1 MAENLGAKFTIDV
14 SNLKAGLAQAN
25 RMIRESESEFKAA
38 AAGMGDWQRS
48 ADGLRAKIN
57 QLNSTAEIQREKV
70 RALQQEYDRLIADG
84 MEPTSAKAT
93 LMRTNINNATAA
105 VNKSEQEAKKCAE
118 ALDNLGNEAED
129 AGNKAA
135 NSEGG
140 WSSWGQTIADLR
152 TQVIMMAIEALK
164 SLGQAF
170 IDVGKEAINSYAQ
183 FEQLAGGAQKIF
195 DEMDYSQI
203 AKDANDAYYT
213 MQMSAS
219 DYIESINLVGA
230 TFSQTM
236 GDQKAYDTAKRG
248 MQAISDFASGTGK
261 SIDLLNEKYQL
272 ITRSASGYQS
282 IADQF
287 AGVLPQTSAD
297 FLKQAQASG
306 LLADKYKK
314 LTDVPVAEYQQAV
327 TAMMEK
333 GVEALGL
340 AGNTAAEAEKTM
352 SGSLGAMK
360 ASWDNFVTGLADGEA
375 DLDQLGDNLING
387 IANVAEQ
394 FLPKIAQVI
403 ENVATMISTKL
414 PQLIQKLMPILQR
427 ELPKIISAIMKLL
440 PQLVNAGLQ
449 LIAALMQ
456 GIAAALPTLI
466 GELPK
471 MVTEIVK
478 VIIQNLPLIID
489 AGFQILIGL
498 IQGIVQALPQ
508 LIEMI
513 PEIVQTIIS
522 VLVENYPLLTE
533 AGIQVL
539 IALIN
544 GLVEALPQL
553 IAMTPQ
559 IIYSITKTLADNWP
573 LIVQA
578 GIQVLEALIQGIG
591 KMISSVGAKMGEV
604 GTEMIKKLEEF
615 PGKMIEVGSNLVKGI
630 WDGINDMTGW
640 IIGKIQG
647 FGDSVLS
654 GIKNFFGIH
663 SPSTV
668 MRDQIGVNLAKGIG
682 VGFEEEIPDVQRQI
696 QNSIDDLSAGGFTAN
711 INGSGSAQASG
722 KSVTINQTNHYAAAH
737 TRYEIYK
744 SKQDTAAAV
753 KLALMGV

>member
-183 FEQLAGGAQKIF
+183 FEQLAGGAKKIF

-297 FLKQAQASG
+297 FLEQAQASG

-654 GIKNFFGIH
+654 GIKSFFGIE
-663 SPSTV
+663 SPSKV

-682 VGFEEEIPDVQRQI
+682 VGFEEEMPDVTKQI
-696 QNSIDDLSAGGFTAN
+696 QNSIDDLSAGGFSAN
-711 INGSGSAQASG
+711 INGEGSAQSG
-722 KSVTINQTNHYAAAH
+722 GKTVTINQTNNYAAAH
-737 TRYEIYK
+737 TRYELYK

>member
-70 RALQQEYDRLIADG
+70 RALQQEYDRLIAEG

-105 VNKSEQEAKKCAE
+105 VNKSEQEAKKCAD

-152 TQVIMMAIEALK
+152 TKVIMMAIEALK
-164 SLGQAF
+164 DLGMAF
-170 IDVGKEAINSYAQ
+170 VNVGKEAINSYAQ

-203 AKDANDAYYT
+203 AKDANDAYYS

-236 GDQKAYDTAKRG
+236 GDQEAYDTAKKG

-287 AGVLPQTSAD
+287 AGILPQTSAD
-297 FLKQAQASG
+297 FLEQAQAAG
-306 LLADKYKK
+306 LLSEDYKK

-333 GVEALGL
+333 GVDALGL

-360 ASWDNFVTGLADGEA
+360 ASWENFVTGLADGEA
-375 DLDQLGDNLING
+375 DLNQLGDNLING

-403 ENVATMISTKL
+403 ESMANMMATKL
-414 PQLIQKLMPILQR
+414 PQLIQKLIPILQTN
-427 ELPKIISAIMKLL
+427 LPKIISAIMKLI
-440 PQLVNAGLQ
+440 PQLINAGIQ
-449 LIAALMQ
+449 LLTALLQ
-456 GIAAALPTLI
+456 GIAIALPTLI
-466 GELPK
+466 GEFPK
-471 MVTEIVK
+471 MVTQIVN
-478 VIIQNLPLIID
+478 VIVQNLPMIIQ

-498 IQGIVQALPQ
+498 IQGIVEALPQ
-508 LIEMI
+508 LIEML
-513 PEIVQTIIS
+513 PEIIQTIIT
-522 VLVENYPLLTE
+522 VLADNYPLLVE

-539 IALIN
+539 TELIKGLIQALPYLITMVPEIIFKITETLANNLPLIFQSGIEILKALIN
-544 GLVEALPQL
+544 GIGSM
-553 IAMTPQ
+553 IA
-559 IIYSITKTLADNWP
+559 
-573 LIVQA
+573 
-578 GIQVLEALIQGIG
+578 
-591 KMISSVGAKMGEV
+591 SVGAKCLEVGAEVKAKFDELPGKLIEV
-604 GTEMIKKLEEF
+604 GT
-615 PGKMIEVGSNLVKGI
+615 NLVKGL
-630 WDGINDMTGW
+630 WQGISDTTSW
-640 IIGKIQG
+640 ILEKIQG
-647 FGDSVLS
+647 FGSSVLD
-654 GIKNFFGIH
+654 GLKAFFGIQ
-663 SPSTV
+663 SPSRV

-682 VGFEEEIPDVQRQI
+682 VGFEEEIPEVQKQI
-696 QNSIDDLSAGGFTAN
+696 QNSIDDLSTSGFNAT
-711 INGSGSAQASG
+711 INGSANAQAGG
-722 KSVTINQTNHYAAAH
+722 KTVTINQTNNYAATH
-737 TRYEIYK
+737 SRYELYK